1 MESTANLITD
11 RHPHLRDSEARRQML
26 VRNAVASARV
36 EGIVADERHLEGV
49 VRQRK
54 PRAAGPR

>member
-1 MESTANLITD
+1 MLMKPTAKAQLVTE

-36 EGIVADERHLEGV
+36 EGIAADERRLQAV
-49 VRQRK
+49 VRQE
-54 PRAAGPR
+54 PR